1 MRTRFITGVSSR
13 SNHALRES
21 ATSTA
26 AAATRTT
33 SCSRRAV
40 GSVNESTSED
50 ELVEDDFSTQVEG
63 VVLNDT
69 GEELSYVEVGVTFY
83 DDEGR
88 RIDDFFTNTTDL
100 ADGEEWVFEVM
111 TTADPDDIDDY
122 TIVVTDEAF

>member
-1 MRTRFITGVSSR
+1 
-13 SNHALRES
+13 
-21 ATSTA
+21 
-26 AAATRTT
+26 
-33 SCSRRAV
+33 
-40 GSVNESTSED
+40 VNESTSED